1 MPPEPRIPGCS
12 VGRESGRGERVGGRV
27 ARAPGCGRCPEL
39 LTPAAWLPPASQS
52 SNKWGRRRGRRRSQ
66 ESGPLH
72 SPRSPSGFRQR
83 ALLLGGVLAVGVGG
97 GPEGASLSDTF
108 LSCPPCALRWPVGHR
123 PTPTS
128 PFRPS
133 GVWTPQGTS
142 ETLQL
147 KLSFFTGFGG
157 PGPVHI
163 ARSAPLPGACSL
175 QPRHSGSVWLW
186 VTVGGGVDVLPRF
199 PGPPWSSH
207 AMVEDGLPET
217 GDSPPQAST
226 SLHFS
231 KSFLLHQW
239 ACQAAGTCSPTQWRT
254 GDLPDGQSS
263 ISLNL

>member
-1 MPPEPRIPGCS
+1 MREPPGVGAALNSLPQLPGCPQLPKAQIS
-12 VGRESGRGERVGGRV
+12 GDGGGGGGGVRSLGRSIHLVALADSGSARCSLGASSRWGWGAGPRERPSQTLSSP
-27 ARAPGCGRCPEL
+27 ARHALSAGLWDTDLPPPPHFGFQECGRL
-39 LTPAAWLPPASQS
+39 
-52 SNKWGRRRGRRRSQ
+52 
-66 ESGPLH
+66 
-72 SPRSPSGFRQR
+72 R
-83 ALLLGGVLAVGVGG
+83 ALAR
-97 GPEGASLSDTF
+97 LS
-108 LSCPPCALRWPVGHR
+108 
-123 PTPTS
+123 
-128 PFRPS
+128 
-133 GVWTPQGTS
+133 
-142 ETLQL
+142 
-147 KLSFFTGFGG
+147 
-157 PGPVHI
+157 
-163 ARSAPLPGACSL
+163 RSALLPGACSL